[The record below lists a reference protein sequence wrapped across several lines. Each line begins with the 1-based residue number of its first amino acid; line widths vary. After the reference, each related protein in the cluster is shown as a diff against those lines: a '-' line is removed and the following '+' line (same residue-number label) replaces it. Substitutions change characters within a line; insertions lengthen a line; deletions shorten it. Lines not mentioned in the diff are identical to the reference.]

1 MDNDLKQI
9 SELILKN
16 RFSNFESLFNDYFSD
31 LESFKSKYEKFLLK
45 WFDKEDFDGLD
56 EYLYPEY
63 LLIIYGK
70 YVGKIFSVDWSGEE
84 YKGQVK
90 SSLTKILKTYDKP
103 TFKWNL
109 KKFESSLKQE
119 NIKRG
124 EYIGLLFGALDKE
137 LLKIDFQLLFIE
149 LFDDEYYYTI
159 LPKSEIKSALK
170 MKGKVFC
177 TYDSKTYDIEITN
190 LGINKSKVMLYLKNK
205 HKIELK
211 EISKYVENL
220 PVLVESG
227 NILKI
232 KKLEK
237 ELKAMKCEY
246 EIREK
251 QLCTTPCIKHS

>member
-1 MDNDLKQI
+1 MNSDLEQI
-9 SELILKN
+9 SELILKD
-16 RFSNFESLFNDYFSD
+16 RFSDFQLFFNDYTSS
-31 LESFKSKYEKFLLK
+31 LESFILKYEKLLLK
-45 WFDKEDFDGLD
+45 WFDKDDFGELN
-56 EYLYPEY
+56 EYLYPEF
-63 LLIIYGK
+63 LLIMYGK
-70 YVGKIFSVDWSGEE
+70 YVNKIFSIDWSGEE
-84 YKGQVK
+84 YTGQVK
-90 SSLTKILKTYDKP
+90 SSLTKILKTYNKS

-124 EYIGLLFGALDKE
+124 EYIGLLFRALDKE

-149 LFDDEYYYTI
+149 LFQDEYFYTI

-170 MKGKVFC
+170 MKGKDFC

-190 LGINKSKVMLYLKNK
+190 LGINKSKVMLYLKSK

-220 PVLVESG
+220 PILVESG
-227 NILKI
+227 NILKM

-251 QLCTTPCIKHS
+251 

>member
-1 MDNDLKQI
+1 MDSDLKQI
-9 SELILKN
+9 SKLILKD
-16 RFSNFESLFNDYFSD
+16 RFSDFQSFFNDYVLG
-31 LESFKSKYEKFLLK
+31 LESFQLKHEKLLLK
-45 WFDKEDFDGLD
+45 WFDKDDFDELN

-63 LLIIYGK
+63 LLIMYGK
-70 YVGKIFSVDWSGEE
+70 YVNKIFSVDWSGEE

-90 SSLTKILKTYDKP
+90 SSLTKILKTYNKS

-109 KKFESSLKQE
+109 KKFESGLNREQ
-119 NIKRG
+119 IRRG
-124 EYIGLLFGALDKE
+124 EYIGLLFSALDKE

-149 LFDDEYYYTI
+149 LFHDEYYYTI
-159 LPKSEIKSALK
+159 LPKSEIKPALK

-177 TYDSKTYDIEITN
+177 TYDSKTYDIKITD
-190 LGINKSKVMLYLKNK
+190 LGINKSKVMLYLKSK

-211 EISKYVENL
+211 EITKYVENL

-237 ELKAMKCEY
+237 ELQEMKCEY
-246 EIREK
+246 EISEK
-251 QLCTTPCIKHS
+251 